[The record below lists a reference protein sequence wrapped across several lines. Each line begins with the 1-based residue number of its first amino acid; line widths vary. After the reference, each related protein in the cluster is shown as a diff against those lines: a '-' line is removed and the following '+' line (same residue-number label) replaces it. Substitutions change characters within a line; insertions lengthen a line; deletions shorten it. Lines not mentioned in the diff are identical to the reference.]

1 MLLFRSKFQL
11 AYHIQRIGDVQIA
24 NIHNGEAIDCH
35 CQHHWF
41 EPRTLAGRTLTLSHE
56 ALDIFAHKLTIGLAM
71 ATLKIR
77 DNPFVGR
84 IVIAITAE
92 VNAIFLLACAIQ
104 HFLHNIIT

>member
-11 AYHIQRIGDVQIA
+11 AYHIQRIGDVEIA

-41 EPRTLAGRTLTLSHE
+41 EPRTLAGRTLPLPHE

-71 ATLKIR
+71 ATLEIR
-77 DNPFVGR
+77 DDSLVR
-84 IVIAITAE
+84 
-92 VNAIFLLACAIQ
+92 
-104 HFLHNIIT
+104 